1 MKTNPNDIVV
11 AGAVRTAFGRFGG
24 ALSKIDALKLG
35 ELVIREVVSRSAVRP
50 EEVDKVVMGLF
61 MPRLKGIAARCAA
74 LDAGLPET
82 TRALTVDR
90 ACCSAMSALGIGF
103 RDLRLGMSRVFL
115 GGGME
120 NMSRTPYLIED
131 LRWGKKMGDVVL
143 EDRLVIRAAYGGSP
157 LAVDAGEV
165 AVEHGIGREEQDE
178 WALRSQH
185 NYSESYA
192 AGKFASEIL
201 PVTYQ
206 DQKGQDQTLEI
217 DEQHRPALTMEKLRK
232 LKAVYGSP
240 TVTPGNAPGLNDGAS
255 AVIITLRE
263 TAEEMGL
270 NILGQIVTY
279 AEVAG
284 PPRMVAAIPADAIRQ
299 ALMQADLTLDD
310 LDLIEINEAFAAMP
324 LVSTHILGRGDKNR
338 IKKLR
343 DKTNVNGD
351 AIAIGHPTGASGARV
366 MMHLLYELN
375 RKGGGIG
382 CAAICG
388 GASQGDAM
396 IVRVN

>member
-1 MKTNPNDIVV
+1 MSRDNDVV
-11 AGAVRTAFGRFGG
+11 VVSAVRTAFGRFGG
-24 ALSKIDALKLG
+24 SLRGVDVLTLG
-35 ELVIREVVSRSAVRP
+35 EMVIREAVRRSGVQP
-50 EEVDKVVMGLF
+50 AQVDKVVMGLF

-90 ACCSAMSALGIGF
+90 ACCSAMTALGIGY
-103 RDLRLGMSRVFL
+103 RDLQLGGSQIFL

-165 AVEHGIGREEQDE
+165 AVEHGIGRQEQDE
-178 WALRSQH
+178 WALRSQQR
-185 NYSESYA
+185 YAQAYA
-192 AGKFASEIL
+192 AGRFQDEIL
-201 PVTYQ
+201 PVVYH
-206 DQKGQDQTLEI
+206 DSRGREHTLDI
-217 DEQHRPALTMEKLRK
+217 DEQHRPQATLEGLAK
-232 LKAVYGSP
+232 LKTVYNSP

-255 AVIITLRE
+255 ACLLTRRA
-263 TAEEMGL
+263 TAERLGL
-270 NILGQIVTY
+270 EVLGEIVTY

-284 PPRMVAAIPADAIRQ
+284 PPRMVAAVPAEAIRQ
-299 ALMQADLTLDD
+299 ALSQADMRLDD

-324 LVSTHILGRGDKNR
+324 LVSTHRLGEGDPVR
-338 IKKLR
+338 IKKIR
-343 DKTNVNGD
+343 DMTNVNGD
-351 AIAIGHPTGASGARV
+351 AIAIGHPTGASGARLV
-366 MMHLLYELN
+366 MHLLYEL
-375 RKGGGIG
+375 RRRGGGLG
-382 CAAICG
+382 CAAVCG

-396 IVRVN
+396 IVRV

>member
-1 MKTNPNDIVV
+1 MTNPNDVV
-11 AGAVRTAFGRFGG
+11 VVGAVRTAFGRFGG
-24 ALSKIDALKLG
+24 ALKQIDVLKLG
-35 ELVIREVVSRSAVRP
+35 ELVIREVVSRSRVRP
-50 EEVDKVVMGLF
+50 EDVDKVVMGLF

-74 LDAGLPET
+74 LEAGLSET

-90 ACCSAMSALGIGF
+90 ACCSAMSALGIGY

-157 LAVDAGEV
+157 LAVDVGEV
-165 AVEHGIGREEQDE
+165 AVEYGIGREEQDE

-185 NYSESYA
+185 SYAEAYA

-201 PVTYQ
+201 PMSYQ
-206 DQKGQDQTLEI
+206 DQKGQDQTLKI
-217 DEQHRPALTMEKLRK
+217 DEQHRPGLTMEKLRK
-232 LKAVYGSP
+232 LKTVYGSP
-240 TVTPGNAPGLNDGAS
+240 TITPGNAPGLNDGAS

-263 TAEEMGL
+263 TAKEMGL
-270 NILGQIVTY
+270 DILGRIVTY

-284 PPRMVAAIPADAIRQ
+284 PPRMVAAVPAEAIRQ
-299 ALMQADLTLDD
+299 ALKQARLTLDD

-324 LVSTHILGRGDKNR
+324 LVSTHILGQGNKNL

-396 IVRVN
+396 IVIVE